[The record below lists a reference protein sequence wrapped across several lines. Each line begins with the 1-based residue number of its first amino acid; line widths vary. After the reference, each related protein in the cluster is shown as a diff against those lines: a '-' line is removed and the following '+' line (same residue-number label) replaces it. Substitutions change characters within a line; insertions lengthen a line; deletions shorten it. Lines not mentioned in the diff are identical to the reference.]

1 MSDTAPAGAIKSTQE
16 IEAIA
21 RAGRVVSESLVR
33 AVSEC
38 RAGVSTAS
46 IDQLIGSIIR
56 ARGAQSL
63 FNGRE
68 RGGAPPFP
76 GHACISLNEQ
86 VVHGVPG
93 ERCLTNGDVVTID
106 VGVRLDGWCADAATT
121 AIVGGPDAAEPGHA
135 EMVRMLRRLL
145 NEAIAMIR
153 PGVRWSAVARAFEAG
168 TRAAGLGIVT
178 EYIGHGIGREL
189 HEWPPVPAYATGF
202 AGEDFELAEGM
213 VLAIEPIVTAGA
225 PGRAR
230 GRGLPDHATRVCQ
243 CPDGWT
249 VATVDGS
256 WAAHEERTIAVLG
269 SGARNLTEFELAGA

>member
-1 MSDTAPAGAIKSTQE
+1 MSETAPAGAIKSTQE

-21 RAGRVVSESLVR
+21 RAGRVVAESLVR
-33 AVSEC
+33 AASEC

-46 IDQLIGSIIR
+46 IDQVIGSIIR
-56 ARGAQSL
+56 SHGAQSL
-63 FNGRE
+63 FFGCERE
-68 RGGAPPFP
+68 GAPHFP

-93 ERCLTNGDVVTID
+93 QRRLANGDVVTID

-121 AIVGGPDAAEPGHA
+121 VIVGGPDAAEPGHA
-135 EMVRMLRRLL
+135 EMLRRLL
-145 NEAIAMIR
+145 AEAIAMIR
-153 PGVRWSAVARAFEAG
+153 PGVRWTAIARALEVGAG
-168 TRAAGLGIVT
+168 AAGLGIVT

-189 HEWPPVPAYATGF
+189 HEWPSVPAYATGF
-202 AGEDFELAEGM
+202 AGADFELAEGM
-213 VLAIEPIVTAGA
+213 VLAIEPIVTARG

-230 GRGLPDHATRVCQ
+230 GRGLPDHASRVCL

-249 VATVDGS
+249 VATVDSS
-256 WAAHEERTIAVLG
+256 WAAHEERTIAVLA